1 MEKMKVWLAYFD
13 VAYEGYFEMKVFSK
27 EEDAKAYLDEH
38 FNEYARWGDS
48 VECVVEE
55 MEVSRT

>member
-27 EEDAKAYLDEH
+27 EEDAWAYLDE
-38 FNEYARWGDS
+38 RL
-48 VECVVEE
+48 EE
-55 MEVSRT
+55 MERAWGGSVYRVVDEMEVK